1 MVHYSVIMLTT
12 KDARTGA
19 PIEVEKGIWFNAVHR
34 QQDGIYILRYVHV
47 KNIVTEY
54 HCLTFYQL
62 LYLNYKVFSK
72 CLGLLQSMSVQTLLE
87 KMEKECSGTFL

>member
-1 MVHYSVIMLTT
+1 MPPVCEWYIHIRIHKLKLCENMVHYSVIMLTT

-62 LYLNYKVFSK
+62 FVFE
-72 CLGLLQSMSVQTLLE
+72 L
-87 KMEKECSGTFL
+87 